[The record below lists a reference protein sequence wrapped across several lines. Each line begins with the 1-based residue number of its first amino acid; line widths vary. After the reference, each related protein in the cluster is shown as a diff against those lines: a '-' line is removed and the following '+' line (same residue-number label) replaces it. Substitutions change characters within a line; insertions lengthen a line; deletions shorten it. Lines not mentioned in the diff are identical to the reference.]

1 MYSRDPSKR
10 SPVECRL
17 HSDDLIININY
28 YLLLKQNRIFM
39 SLENFFSKHHLIVY
53 KSMAK

>member
-1 MYSRDPSKR
+1 MYSSDPSKR

-17 HSDDLIININY
+17 HSHDLIFNIN